1 VGPVTGALLLSFVR
15 GLAWPLL
22 GATINAS
29 IMEDSVR
36 VTTLSLFSGLCK
48 LTMAICTALV
58 GFALE
63 NNDENSLAFV
73 CAVCSLVLAALG
85 MATLVTT
92 GVAGPR
98 TQEGAP
104 RKGC

>member
-1 VGPVTGALLLSFVR
+1 
-15 GLAWPLL
+15 
-22 GATINAS
+22 
-29 IMEDSVR
+29 
-36 VTTLSLFSGLCK
+36 
-48 LTMAICTALV
+48 MAICTALV

-63 NNDENSLAFV
+63 NNDENRLAFV